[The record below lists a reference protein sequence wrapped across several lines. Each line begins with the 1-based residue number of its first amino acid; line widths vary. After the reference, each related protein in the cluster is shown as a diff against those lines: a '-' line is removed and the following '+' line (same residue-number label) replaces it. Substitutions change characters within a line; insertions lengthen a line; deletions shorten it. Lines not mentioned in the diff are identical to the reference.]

1 MNIPKVIDTVVE
13 NDLCTGC
20 GLCVYKCPSQAIEMR
35 WNDEGFLVPKLTDKC
50 NLRGECLTV
59 CPFNPFPN
67 EKVKTENE
75 IAELFLTDTKNYHPK
90 IGRYEGIYAGYANEF
105 RLTSSSGGIAT
116 YFLSELLQKGVVN
129 HIFAVRESTQPGT
142 FYEYAILHD
151 KEELISA
158 SKTKYYPVTLATV
171 MPKIHELKGKIA
183 VVGIACFIKAIRLA
197 QYIEPELKEKTP
209 FLVGIICGGIKSR
222 FFTEYLANKAGAEI
236 ENIEK
241 PLFRIKDF
249 DSTAGD
255 YSFGCVDGKT
265 KTEKTIKMRSV
276 GDMWGTGLFKAN
288 ACDFCDDVTT
298 ELADISL
305 GDAWLEPFSKDG
317 KGTNVI
323 VTRSQLAED
332 IIREGMKN
340 NKLSVESLPL
350 ERFLS
355 SQQGSFNHRHKGLG
369 YRVKLARKQGKPVP
383 PKRHNNEKISLDFKW
398 VQKQRLKV
406 RKKSLEIWKETKDAS
421 IFDLRMKKDLQQLYR
436 LTKIYHY
443 RRAIKNK
450 LSVK

>member
-1 MNIPKVIDTVVE
+1 MNIPNVIDTVVE

-20 GLCVYKCPSQAIEMR
+20 GLCVYKCPTKAIGMR
-35 WNDEGFLVPKLTDKC
+35 WNDEGFLVPKLTGKC
-50 NLRGECLTV
+50 NLKGECLTV
-59 CPFNPFPN
+59 CPFNPFPD

-75 IAELFLTDTKNYHPK
+75 IAGLFLTDTKNFHPK

-116 YFLSELLQKGVVN
+116 YVLARLLDKGVVN
-129 HIFAVRESTQPGT
+129 HIFAVRESTNPGT

-171 MPKIHELKGKIA
+171 MPKIHELRGKVA

-197 QYIEPELKEKTP
+197 QHTEPELKEKIP

-222 FFTEYLANKAGAEI
+222 FFAEYLAGRAGV
-236 ENIEK
+236 ENNQFSD
-241 PLFRIKDF
+241 PQFRIKDF
-249 DSTAGD
+249 QSTASD
-255 YSFGCVDGKT
+255 YSYGCKDT
-265 KTEKTIKMRSV
+265 KGDFHTIKMREV
-276 GDMWGTGLFKAN
+276 GDMWGSGMFKNN

-305 GDAWLEPFSKDG
+305 GDAWLNPYNKDG

-323 VTRSQLAED
+323 VTRSKLAEEL
-332 IIREGMKN
+332 INAGIKSNE
-340 NKLSVESLPL
+340 LSVEPL
-350 ERFLS
+350 AFEAFLS

-369 YRVKLARKQGKPVP
+369 YRMSLAEKRGMTIP
-383 PKRHNNEKISLDFKW
+383 PKRHDKEKISLDFKW
-398 VQKQRLKV
+398 VQNQRMKV
-406 RKKSLEIWKETKDAS
+406 RKLGLIEWAKHKDS
-421 IFDLRMKKDLQQLYR
+421 NLFDDAMSEPMEKLKRR
-436 LTKIYHY
+436 TKIYHY
-443 RRAIKNK
+443 IRAIERRFH
-450 LSVK
+450 L